1 MITDNN
7 LLSEVR
13 DIWEKST
20 ADLLSGKNLEEAI
33 QGRAEAADY
42 IRKSSEAAYNL
53 LISGDAETAFNSMFN
68 YYLFTSGSTS
78 KVQEVR
84 PYMVEEVAA
93 RWADD
98 TIYKEISP
106 AEAKQ
111 IEEEET
117 RKAIEE
123 EENKKRAQFD
133 SIQTYNAEMIK
144 FLKDSKKV
152 IAAWDKKV
160 FNKKFDEA
168 LDAFFPIPK
177 GPNDDR
183 RGKRYIYVS
192 RQYNRP
198 YIYYRFSG
206 MYTPHEECITVHLQE
221 EEGKQ
226 PRIDAATILKE
237 IDSKIE
243 SIEARIN
250 RNNNSLARFNDQ
262 IKAAAA
268 IKEAIDKYYKEFNND
283 RQFTAIYQLPYE
295 LRRYFE
301 K

>member
-1 MITDNN
+1 MITENN

-42 IRKSSEAAYNL
+42 IRKSSKPAYNL
-53 LISGDAETAFNSMFN
+53 LISGDAETAFNSVFN

-78 KVQEVR
+78 EVKEVR

-93 RWADD
+93 RWAAD
-98 TIYKEISP
+98 TVYKEISP

-133 SIQTYNAEMIK
+133 SVQTYNAEMIK

-152 IAAWDKKV
+152 MAAWNNKV

-206 MYTPHEECITVHLQE
+206 MYTPNEECITVHLQE

-226 PRIDAATILKE
+226 PRIDAAAILKE

-243 SIEARIN
+243 SIEARISQ
-250 RNNNSLARFNDQ
+250 NNNSLARFNDQ